1 MMGRGRGSDPRKD
14 GRNSG
19 LRGDDRGVSE
29 TIGFVLVF
37 ALIAT
42 TIAVTFTVGLGG
54 LEDAQLAERDNN
66 VERAFDVLHDN
77 VNDLSRDGV
86 PSRAT
91 ELRLGGGEL
100 RFADDSTFRIRDSN
114 GVSVERSS
122 TSIVYRGAGETEIR
136 YEHGA
141 VIRRE
146 GGGSFMIREPDLLFG
161 EATMIGFVDVGRE
174 GTERVGGDR
183 TVLVRTERPG
193 DRTATKLS
201 GNVTIQV
208 RGSTVDAWARYFEEQ
223 KEGPGGGTIAE
234 VNRTATDELLVNM
247 TADGGERIVVHRTPV
262 GVRFT
267 D

>member
-1 MMGRGRGSDPRKD
+1 MRGLDRGSGPRRGDRK
-14 GRNSG
+14 SA

-54 LEDAQLAERDNN
+54 LEDAQLAERDSN

-77 VNDLSRDGV
+77 FNDLSRDGV

-100 RFADDSTFRIRDSN
+100 RFADDSTFRILDSN
-114 GVSVERSS
+114 GASVERSS
-122 TSIVYRGAGETEIR
+122 TSIVYSGAGETEIR

-141 VIRRE
+141 VIRRD

-161 EATMIGFVDVGRE
+161 ETTMIGFVDVGRE

-193 DRTATKLS
+193 DRTATELT
-201 GNVTIQV
+201 GNVTIRV
-208 RGSTVDAWARYFEEQ
+208 RGPTVDAWTRYFEEQ
-223 KEGPGGGTIAE
+223 KEGPGGGTVAE

>member
-1 MMGRGRGSDPRKD
+1 MRWLGRGSDTREN
-14 GRNSG
+14 GRGSN
-19 LRGDDRGVSE
+19 LQEDDRGVSE
-29 TIGFVLVF
+29 TVGFVLVF

-54 LEDAQLAERDNN
+54 LEDAQTAERDNN

-77 VNDLSRDGV
+77 VNDLSRDGA

-100 RFADDSTFRIRDSN
+100 AFADDSTFRIVDST
-114 GVSVERSS
+114 GDGIERSA
-122 TSIVYRGAGETEIR
+122 TSIAYRGAGETEIR

-141 VIRRE
+141 VIRRD
-146 GGGSFMIREPDLLFG
+146 GGGSFMLQEPDFLFG
-161 EATMIGFVDVGRE
+161 ETTLIGFVDVGRD

-183 TVLVRTERPG
+183 TVLVRTHRPG
-193 DRTATKLS
+193 DRTATELRE
-201 GNVTIQV
+201 NVTIRI
-208 RGSTVDAWARYFEEQ
+208 RGPTVDAWTRYFEER
-223 KEGPGGGTIAE
+223 KAGPGSGTIGE
-234 VNRTATDELLVNM
+234 VNRTATDELVVNL
-247 TADGGERIVVHRTPV
+247 TVDGGDRVVVHRTPV

>member
-1 MMGRGRGSDPRKD
+1 MTGRGLGSGPQRGDR
-14 GRNSG
+14 RSG
-19 LRGDDRGVSE
+19 LRRDDRGVSE

-54 LEDAQLAERDNN
+54 LEDARLAERDNN

-77 VNDLSRDGV
+77 VNDLSRDGA

-100 RFADDSTFRIRDSN
+100 AFADDSTFRILDST
-114 GVSVERSS
+114 GDEIDRSA
-122 TSIVYRGAGETEIR
+122 TTIAYRGAGETEIR

-141 VIRRE
+141 VIRRD
-146 GGGSFMIREPDLLFG
+146 GGGSFMLQEPDLIFG
-161 EATMIGFVDVGRE
+161 ETTLIGFVDVGRE

-183 TVLVRTERPG
+183 TVLVRTDRPG
-193 DRTATKLS
+193 DRTATELT
-201 GNVTIQV
+201 GNVTIRI
-208 RGSTVDAWARYFEEQ
+208 RGPTVDAWTRYFEEQ
-223 KEGPGGGTIAE
+223 KAGPGNGTIGA
-234 VNRTATDELLVNM
+234 VNRTAPDELTVTL
-247 TADGGERIVVHRTPV
+247 TADGGDRVVVHRTPV